1 MDYIIRN
8 FDAINGQLTVEYAG
22 KWTYAVDLP
31 IEGGAFPVGERLEE
45 IIQSMAPVWLVERQ
59 NSLANTPANV
69 DVIQTLVQPYPTPD
83 TTELPIHAQTEFEQ
97 NQLESDTN
105 FITQI
110 VNDILAS
117 KGL

>member
-1 MDYIIRN
+1 MQYIIRA
-8 FDAINGQLTVEYAG
+8 FDVNNGQITVEYDG

-31 IEGGAFPVGERLEE
+31 VENGAFPIGERLEE
-45 IIQSMAPVWLVERQ
+45 IIQGVAPVWLAERQ
-59 NSLANTPANV
+59 NSLVSTPANA
-69 DVIQTLVQPYPTPD
+69 DAIQALVQEYPIPEAPP
-83 TTELPIHAQTEFEQ
+83 ELIQQQGQDQQA
-97 NQLESDTN
+97 QLESDTN